1 MKILQRVSFLLL
13 VILLSFCTKSVSA
26 QVPTFAEKIVTRF
39 DKQWINLPQEKIYI
53 QTDKPYYSAGEEIW
67 FKGYLVN
74 ATTLVPTSL
83 SQFIYV
89 ELISKS
95 DTVLSRVKIKRD
107 SLGFEGHIKLNAE
120 MQAGYYSLRA
130 YTYWMLNGDK
140 EFFFSKNF
148 LIGNTIDD
156 WVSSNITYGTPVN
169 GSIPVKISFTDGSHN
184 PIAGKRVEI
193 VQDWSSTTK
202 KKMSMVTDKDG
213 KINWDISVNPKD
225 SSKKS
230 LKIAIEDEKFKNN
243 FYLPEFSSDF
253 DVQFF
258 PESGT
263 FLNNDFQTI
272 AFKAIGKDGLS
283 VEVTGKIFND
293 KNEEILDIVTL
304 NRGMGKFSI
313 QTQPNETY
321 YALVKTTVGIEKRF
335 ELPKTEAKA
344 VNIHLLYNRG
354 KILYKVVNQTDI
366 PTKSLYLLLHSRGK
380 VIATQSLKLTEGK
393 ISESILPQ
401 GVFSFSVIDSLGHT
415 FCERMYFVRNDSLP
429 QISMKTDKTAYGKR
443 EPVDL
448 SFNILSAS
456 GKPQVGNFSFS
467 VTDNHT
473 VKLDSLTDNIQSY
486 LLLSSDIKGYI
497 ENPASYF
504 VDNTTKTREKTDV
517 LMMTQAWRRFNTAD
531 IVRGVYKKPA
541 YYLEAGQAI
550 SGKVLAMFS
559 KPSKNCNVTMIS
571 PTQSVVK
578 LTQTDSIGRYLI
590 DGISFPDSTSFVLKA
605 KKTKSLTDVEI
616 LPDPDVFPET
626 TTFIPN
632 PLTGNNE
639 TQDDYFKQSKEKYY
653 YEGGVRIIN
662 LGEVTVRAIKKPNP
676 QDSYYSGMGDSQI
689 NSEQLDK
696 MPGIGITEM
705 LFMVPGVQISED
717 KVYIRANTRN
727 ALILV
732 DDMEITDLTEV
743 KYMTTDDVKSIE
755 VFKGVNTI
763 IFGSRGANGVVAIT
777 RKREVDRKDVTPISL
792 ITQMPLGYQKPAQF
806 YVPKYEVESNR
817 LADKPDLRTTIYWD
831 PKLRTD
837 KNGTVHAKFYT
848 ADKDGNYS
856 VVLEGISDN
865 GAICRYVGVLK
876 RTDK

>member
-1 MKILQRVSFLLL
+1 MKITRVSVLLL
-13 VILLSFCTKSVSA
+13 ILLSFLTKSVNA
-26 QVPTFAEKIVTRF
+26 QVTTFTDKIVNRF
-39 DKQWINLPQEKIYI
+39 DKQWINLPQEKVYL

-74 ATTLVPTSL
+74 ATTLMPNAL

-89 ELISKS
+89 ELISKA

-107 SLGFEGHIKLNAE
+107 SLGFEGHIKLIPE
-120 MQAGYYSLRA
+120 MRPGYYALRA
-130 YTYWMLNGDK
+130 YTYWMQNVDK

-148 LIGNTIDD
+148 LIGNAIDD
-156 WVSSNITYGTPVN
+156 RISSNITYGTPVD
-169 GSIPVKISFTDGSHN
+169 GLIPVKISFTDGSQN

-193 VQDWSSTTK
+193 VQDWKSSTK
-202 KKMSMVTDKDG
+202 KNMSIVTDKDG
-213 KINWDISVNPKD
+213 KINWNISVNPQD
-225 SSKKS
+225 SSMKS
-230 LKIAIEDEKFKNN
+230 IKIVIENEKFKNN

-283 VEVTGKIFND
+283 VEVTGKVFND
-293 KNEEILDIVTL
+293 KNEEIFDIVTL
-304 NRGMGKFSI
+304 NKGMGKFSI
-313 QTQPNETY
+313 QTQSNENY
-321 YALVKTTVGIEKRF
+321 YALLKTTLGIEKRF

-344 VNIHLLYNRG
+344 VNLHLLFNKG

-366 PTKSLYLLLHSRGK
+366 PDKSLYLLLHSRGK
-380 VIATQSLKLTEGK
+380 VIATHSLKLSEGK
-393 ISESILPQ
+393 ISESSLPQ
-401 GVFSFSVIDSLGHT
+401 GIFSFSVIDSLGHT

-429 QISMKTDKTAYGKR
+429 QISMLTDKNVYGKR

-456 GKPQVGNFSFS
+456 GQPQMGNFSIS
-467 VTDNHT
+467 ITDQQT
-473 VKLDSLTDNIQSY
+473 VKLDSLADNIQSY
-486 LLLSSDIKGYI
+486 LLLSSDIKGYV
-497 ENPASYF
+497 EEPASYF
-504 VDNTTKTREKTDV
+504 VDNNTKTREKTDL

-531 IVRGVYKKPA
+531 IVKGIYKKPT

-550 SGKVLAMFS
+550 SGKVLSMFD
-559 KPSKNCNVTMIS
+559 KPSKNCNITMIS
-571 PTQSVVK
+571 PTQSLVK
-578 LTQTDSIGRYLI
+578 FTQTDSIGRYLI
-590 DGISFPDSTSFVLKA
+590 DGISFPDSTTFVLKA

-616 LPDPDVFPET
+616 LPDSDIFPTPDQ
-626 TTFIPN
+626 FIPG
-632 PLTGNNE
+632 LLKGNNE
-639 TQDDYFKQSKEKYY
+639 AEDDYFKQSKEKYY
-653 YEGGVRIIN
+653 YDGGMRIIN
-662 LGEVTVRAIKKPNP
+662 LGEVTVTATKKQST
-676 QDSYYSGMGDSQI
+676 QDNYYSGMGDSQM
-689 NSEQLDK
+689 NMEQLDK

-732 DDMEITDLTEV
+732 DDMEITDLTEI
-743 KYMTTDDVKSIE
+743 KYLTTDNVKSIE

-777 RKREVDRKDVTPISL
+777 MRTGTDRKEVTPISL

-806 YVPKYEVESNR
+806 YVPKYQVDSIR
-817 LADKPDLRTTIYWD
+817 LNEKSDLRTTIFWN
-831 PKLRTD
+831 PKLRSD
-837 KNGTVHAKFYT
+837 NKGTIRTKFYT
-848 ADKDGNYS
+848 ADKASNYS
-856 VVLEGISDN
+856 VVLEGISDT
-865 GAICRYVGVLK
+865 GVIYRYVGIIK
-876 RTDK
+876 REDK